1 MLKGVFALKETAL
14 DTFINIELKKKNE
27 ERRRKKSARRDETRI
42 KVEMF

>member
-14 DTFINIELKKKNE
+14 DTLKRGKKKE
-27 ERRRKKSARRDETRI
+27 KKNGCRDETQI